1 MDECMQDVTFA
12 DNVKQVPIIILN
24 WNGWEDTILCIESIY
39 AAEDEPLIWV
49 VDNKSD
55 LDKSEDLKK
64 KHPDVIFIM
73 NDKNYGWAV
82 ANNIAIDIAKRAGHS
97 HIYLLNN
104 DCLVESSFLSS
115 SLQQIEDDT
124 ATIGSYIV
132 SLDGDSVIFDGKYA
146 DGEQAVSRQNILKN
160 TTKVNGAGMLINITA
175 FYQTGEFDARYFCYQ
190 EETEWCERA
199 TKIEGFKVKLNLES
213 VIRHAREGSDIG
225 GNSIYYRTR
234 NSFIQTKVRSPHMPI
249 LVDMIL
255 GKAQQSKKEGNVE
268 KYEALMCA
276 LQDGLAKQF
285 SNRSSINVRFFFKV
299 IEWMSDVIVL
309 KYLVKGYY
317 KWLFK
322 ISW

>member
-1 MDECMQDVTFA
+1 MQDVTFA
-12 DNVKQVPIIILN
+12 DNVKQVPIVILN
-24 WNGWEDTILCIESIY
+24 WNGWEDTISCINSIY
-39 AAEDEPLIWV
+39 AAEVEPLIWV

-64 KHPDVIFIM
+64 KHPNVIFIM

-104 DCLVESSFLSS
+104 DCLVEAGFLSS
-115 SLQQIEDDT
+115 SLQQMEDDT

-132 SLDGDSVIFDGKYA
+132 SLDGDSVIFDGEYA
-146 DGEQAVSRQNILKN
+146 DGEQAVSRQNILKS
-160 TTKVNGAGMLINITA
+160 TAKVNGAGMLINIAA

-199 TKIEGFKVKLNLES
+199 TKSEGFKVKLNQAS
-213 VIRHAREGSDIG
+213 VIRHAREGSNVG
-225 GNSIYYRTR
+225 GNSIYYRNR

-255 GKAQQSKKEGNVE
+255 GNARQSKKEGNVV

-276 LQDGLAKQF
+276 LQDGLAKKF
-285 SNRSSINVRFFFKV
+285 SVRTSIKVRFPYRF
-299 IEWMSDVIVL
+299 IEWMSGEIGL
-309 KYLVKGYY
+309 KHVVKEYY